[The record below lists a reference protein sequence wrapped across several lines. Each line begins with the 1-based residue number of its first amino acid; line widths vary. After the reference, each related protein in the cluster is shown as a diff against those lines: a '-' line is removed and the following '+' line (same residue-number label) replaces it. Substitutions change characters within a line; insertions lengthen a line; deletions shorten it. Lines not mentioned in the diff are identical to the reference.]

1 MMKKRNILF
10 AGGVMLLL
18 AGSLLTGC
26 TSKEQR
32 LEKETAYRKIG
43 LNAMEEG
50 DYEKSIDAFNS
61 ALEQAKEIGA
71 NEVDICYYKAAAQ
84 FAAGDYTKAVE
95 TYDALLE
102 YDKKNADA
110 YFLRGCVYL
119 KKNESDQAKED
130 FKKAVKYA
138 ANDEIYLSIYN
149 SLAGAGCTEDANAY
163 LEEALGKK
171 AGRDAK
177 NYTVKGRFYLIKEQ
191 YDNAVEQLVKA
202 VEKGDVEANLY
213 LAQAYEALGNSTE
226 QEQCIDAY
234 IKEYPKSS
242 VAYNKQGLK
251 AMESGDYETAIS
263 EFSAG
268 LEADE
273 VTNEQELRSNLIAA
287 YEYNL
292 DFDKAK
298 ELMQAY
304 LADYPEDEAAAREYL
319 FLNKNRNEENSTE

>member
-18 AGSLLTGC
+18 AGSFFTGC
-26 TSKEQR
+26 ASKEQR

-50 DYEKSIDAFNS
+50 DYAKSIEAFNS
-61 ALEQAKEIGA
+61 ALEQAKGIGA

-119 KKNESDQAKED
+119 KKNESDHAKED

-226 QEQCIDAY
+226 QEKCIDAY

-242 VAYNKQGLK
+242 VAYNKQGLN